1 MKSMP
6 LAITMVATATL
17 MTMITVGSYIQ
28 AEVNAQNMTKMEDGG
43 SYGNKTARA
52 HQQMIINGTIDLEQT
67 IFEAIASKVNT
78 TLTQAISIAEGS
90 VGNNSF
96 ALAAFSAP
104 HDTYLVYTII
114 LGTPGMEF
122 YKVLVDPGSGQVLA
136 SQEISHDEWA
146 KMQQMQHTMHGGP
159 TGGGMMM
166 MDERMH
172 GPSGGGMMTMM
183 DEGGP
188 MKSGHGWK

>member
-1 MKSMP
+1 MKSIP

-17 MTMITVGSYIQ
+17 MAMITVGSYSQ
-28 AEVNAQNMTKMEDGG
+28 AEVYAQNMTKMEDGS
-43 SYGNKTARA
+43 SYGNKAART
-52 HQQMIINGTIDLEQT
+52 HQQMMINGTIDLEQT

-78 TLTQAISIAEGS
+78 TLTQAISTAEQS

-122 YKVLVDPGSGQVLA
+122 YKVLVDPGSGEVLA
-136 SQEISHDEWA
+136 SQEMSHDEWA
-146 KMQQMQHTMHGGP
+146 KIQQMQHMMHGGSRS
-159 TGGGMMM
+159 GGMMM

-172 GPSGGGMMTMM
+172 GPSGEGMMMM
-183 DEGGP
+183 EGGP